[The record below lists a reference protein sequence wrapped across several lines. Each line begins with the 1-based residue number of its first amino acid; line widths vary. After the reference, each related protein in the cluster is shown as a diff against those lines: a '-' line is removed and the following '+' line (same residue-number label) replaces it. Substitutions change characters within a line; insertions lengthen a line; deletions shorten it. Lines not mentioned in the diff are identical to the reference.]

1 MQTAFAKPVPHFSLP
16 AGMKNTG
23 WKTENLEE
31 KFCRYEK
38 TSYLYTNSTRL
49 HPIRTAGESF
59 FLYKN
64 EQTGLL
70 NYRSDYIA

>member
-16 AGMKNTG
+16 VGMKNTDREI
-23 WKTENLEE
+23 ENLEG

-38 TSYLYTNSTRL
+38 MLYLCINSTRL

-64 EQTGLL
+64 E
-70 NYRSDYIA
+70 